1 MGVPSIAGKRWPF
14 GPISTPVSIAD
25 SEMPKGR
32 QGAPALA
39 SPSLLLQFK
48 RG

>member
-1 MGVPSIAGKRWPF
+1 MASTAGKRWPF
-14 GPISTPVSIAD
+14 GPISALGSIVG